1 MWRPSFT
8 AATHGASI
16 AAMGLFRAAPT
27 LSAEIAAW
35 RRGFR
40 NVAGVDEAGRGPLA
54 GPVVAGAVIL
64 DPQAARTWWSNLR
77 DSKLLRRA
85 DRERLA
91 AAIRAECAWGA
102 GVASHETID
111 ELGLIAATKL
121 AMLRAIEALPVRPD
135 MLLIDAVS
143 LPQFRHRSIIH
154 GDALCASIAAASI
167 IAKVTRDA
175 LMDEYHDLYPEY
187 GFDQHRGYGTPR
199 HMRALEIHGPCA
211 IHRRCFAP
219 IRALWNARG
228 ALADPE
234 LVSARGLE
242 PAIA

>member
-1 MWRPSFT
+1 
-8 AATHGASI
+8 
-16 AAMGLFRAAPT
+16 MGLFRAAPT

-54 GPVVAGAVIL
+54 GPVVAGAVLL
-64 DPQAARTWWSNLR
+64 DPDAPRAWWSDLR
-77 DSKLLRRA
+77 DSKLLVRS
-85 DRERLA
+85 DREHLA
-91 AAIRAECAWGA
+91 DAIRGSCAWGA

-111 ELGLIAATKL
+111 ALGLIAATKL
-121 AMLRAIEALPVRPD
+121 AMLRAVEALPVRPD

-143 LPQFRHRSIIH
+143 LPQYRHRSIIH

-175 LMDEYHDLYPEY
+175 LMDEYHDRYPEY
-187 GFDQHRGYGTPR
+187 GFDQHRGYGTPG
-199 HMRALEIHGPCA
+199 HMRALETHGPCA

-219 IRALWNARG
+219 VRAAWEARG
-228 ALADPE
+228 SVGDIDGAPAPE
-234 LVSARGLE
+234 LE

>member
-1 MWRPSFT
+1 
-8 AATHGASI
+8 
-16 AAMGLFRAAPT
+16 MGLFRAAPT

-54 GPVVAGAVIL
+54 GPVVAGAVVL
-64 DPQAARTWWSNLR
+64 DPDAPRTWWSDLR
-77 DSKLLRRA
+77 DSKLLGRS

-91 AAIRAECAWGA
+91 GAIRGGCAWGA

-111 ELGLIAATKL
+111 ALGLIAATKL
-121 AMLRAIEALPVRPD
+121 AMLRAVEALPVPPD

-143 LPQFRHRSIIH
+143 LPQYRHRSIIH

-175 LMDEYHDLYPEY
+175 LMYEYHDRYPEY

-199 HMRALEIHGPCA
+199 HMRALEVHGPCA

-219 IRALWNARG
+219 VRAAWEARG
-228 ALADPE
+228 SVGDIDGAPTPE
-234 LVSARGLE
+234 PE